1 MKTINSLSKRVLA
14 ISCSKIVVEGWED
27 IVNFITWTYL
37 GKSIFSLQNSLK
49 HDPAAKNVNYCV
61 RQVNKSSE
69 Y

>member
-1 MKTINSLSKRVLA
+1 MKTTNSLFKKGVGYFLFEN
-14 ISCSKIVVEGWED
+14 CSGGWED
-27 IVNFITWTYL
+27 IVDLITWTYF
-37 GKSIFSLQNSLK
+37 GKSIFSLQKSLK